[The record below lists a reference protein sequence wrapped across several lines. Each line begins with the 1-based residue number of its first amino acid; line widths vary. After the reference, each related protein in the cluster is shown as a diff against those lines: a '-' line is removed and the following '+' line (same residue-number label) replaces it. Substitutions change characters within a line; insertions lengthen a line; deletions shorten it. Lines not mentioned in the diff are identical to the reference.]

1 MLSAALHLIPYAA
14 VAAAS
19 VLGLAATITV
29 MRSGRL
35 NALAFAVGFVAG
47 QLLACAA
54 LVLIGG
60 AVISGH
66 QTKHPTF
73 LALLE
78 LAFGV
83 VLVLFALKLNRA
95 PRKVEHAS
103 GGRTKR
109 VLARLERV
117 GLFTA
122 LLAGLLLG
130 IGGPKRLVLTAL
142 AASSISVSGVVGTK
156 EALLVVWYSALAS
169 VLVWAPVLAFLLLG
183 KGIVTAMDAA
193 QQWLI
198 RNQPQV
204 WVYAL
209 VALGLVLI
217 VDAVIALV

>member
-47 QLLACAA
+47 QLVACAV

-60 AVISGH
+60 AVISGR

-83 VLVLFALKLNRA
+83 VLVLFALKLSRA
-95 PRKVEHAS
+95 PRKAEPAAD
-103 GGRTKR
+103 GRTKK

-142 AASSISVSGVVGTK
+142 AASSISASGVIGSK
-156 EALLVVWYSALAS
+156 EVLLVVWYGALAS
-169 VLVWAPVLAFLLLG
+169 VLVWAPVLAFVLVG
-183 KGIVTAMDAA
+183 KRAVTAMDGA

-217 VDAVIALV
+217 VDAVVALV